1 MIRATFAVPGA
12 LDTPTGGYAYAR
24 ALLAHGP
31 AAGLDLTPL
40 ALPAGFPAPD
50 AAALAQA
57 ARLLAAAPADRPL
70 LVDGLAL
77 GAMPAAALT
86 GLRAPL
92 AALIHHPLCLET
104 GLDAALADAL
114 RAGEAAALRHARAI
128 VAASPETAAQVVAL
142 LGAPADRV
150 TVARPGLDRP
160 PRSEGSAPPLV
171 LTVAA
176 FTPRKDHATLL
187 SALERL
193 PDLPWRALWL
203 GADALDAAWTATL
216 RARLAAS
223 PVAARV
229 AMRGPGNRAAVAAAY
244 RAADLFALPSRHE
257 GYGMVYAEAMAAGLP
272 VVAADIAATRA
283 LIPPAAGRLV
293 PPGDAAALARALRAL
308 LGDPAARRRAGRAA
322 LMAAKGFAGWD
333 ATAAAVAA
341 ALAPLTAR

>member
-1 MIRATFAVPGA
+1 MIHATFAVPGA

-31 AAGLDLTPL
+31 AAGLALTLLP
-40 ALPAGFPAPD
+40 LPAGFPAPD

-77 GAMPAAALT
+77 GAMPEAALA

-92 AALIHHPLCLET
+92 AALVHHPLCLET
-104 GLDAALADAL
+104 GLEPAQADAL
-114 RAGEAAALRHARAI
+114 RASETAALRHARAI
-128 VAASPETAAQVVAL
+128 VAASPETAAQLSDL

-160 PRSEGSAPPLV
+160 PRSAGSTPPLI
-171 LTVAA
+171 LTVGA

-187 SALERL
+187 AALERIA
-193 PDLPWRALWL
+193 DLPWRARWI
-203 GADALDAAWTATL
+203 GADALDPGWTATL

-223 PVAARV
+223 PAAARV
-229 AMRGPGNRAAVAAAY
+229 AMRGPGDGAALAAAY

-283 LIPPAAGRLV
+283 LVPPAAGRLV
-293 PPGDAAALARALRAL
+293 PPGDDAALADALRAL
-308 LGDPAARRRAGRAA
+308 LDDPTARLRAGQAA
-322 LMAAKGFAGWD
+322 LAAAEGFAGWD
-333 ATAAAVAA
+333 ATASAVAA
-341 ALAPLTAR
+341 ALAPLAAR